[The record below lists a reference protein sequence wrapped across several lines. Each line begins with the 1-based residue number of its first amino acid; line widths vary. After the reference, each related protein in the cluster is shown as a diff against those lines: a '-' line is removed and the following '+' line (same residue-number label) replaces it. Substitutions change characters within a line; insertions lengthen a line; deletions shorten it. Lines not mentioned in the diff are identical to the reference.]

1 MTEFKPFSV
10 LISVYAKDNAQF
22 LHVALDSV
30 FLKQTL
36 KPNEIVIVQDGPV
49 TVEID
54 IVLNNYLIHY
64 PQVFKIVKL
73 SRNKGLGE
81 ALNYGLAFCNF
92 EYVARMDADD
102 ICYPDRFE
110 KQFTYLLKNT
120 SLSVLGSA
128 IQEFNVNPNDIGIFR
143 KLPHKNDQILE
154 FAKFRNPLNHP
165 SVVFK
170 KSDIISVGSF
180 MSMPLFEDYYLWVR
194 VLGKGLIIEN
204 LPEPLLHFRVGNDM
218 IGRRHGSRYL
228 KKEINFLKAIKKLGF
243 INLREYLISLVV
255 KSPLRLIP
263 KSLLKV
269 VYKKFLR

>member
-1 MTEFKPFSV
+1 MTEFKSFSV
-10 LISVYAKDNAQF
+10 LISVYANDNAQF

-36 KPNEIVIVQDGPV
+36 KPNEVIIVQDGPV
-49 TVEID
+49 TAEID
-54 IVLNNYLIHY
+54 FVLNHYLIDY
-64 PQVFKIVKL
+64 PKVFKIVRL
-73 SRNKGLGE
+73 SQNRGLGE

-110 KQFTYLLKNT
+110 KQISYLLKNT
-120 SLSVLGSA
+120 GLSVLGSA
-128 IQEFNVNPNDIGIFR
+128 IQEFNKEPNDIGVFR
-143 KLPHKNDQILE
+143 KLPEKNKQILE

-165 SVVFK
+165 TVVFK
-170 KSDIISVGSF
+170 KSDILRIGSY
-180 MSMPLFEDYYLWVR
+180 MSMPLFEDYHLWVR
-194 VLGKGLIIEN
+194 VLGEGLIVEN
-204 LPEPLLHFRVGNDM
+204 LSEPLLHFRVGNDM
-218 IGRRHGSRYL
+218 IGRRHGSGYL

-243 INLREYLISLVV
+243 INGQEFLISLVV

-263 KSLLKV
+263 KSLLRV